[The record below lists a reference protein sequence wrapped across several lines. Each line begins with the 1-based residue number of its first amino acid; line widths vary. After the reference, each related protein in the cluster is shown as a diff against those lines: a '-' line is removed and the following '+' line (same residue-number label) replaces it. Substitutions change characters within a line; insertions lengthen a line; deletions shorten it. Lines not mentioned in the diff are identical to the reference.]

1 MKAAEKTLYL
11 PGHRSGPVLEGFASR
26 RRKNRRWLV
35 LVVTLASLVLTFGV
49 LSCLVCDCR
58 CHHYHG
64 QDDETT
70 WPLSH
75 TGCGRSKA
83 KIFRRYNLI
92 RHAQDQHLADD
103 GSDAGVPVPGVARPP
118 DLELASARKV
128 LECFQVH
135 QPVPSTPTG
144 MPNPE
149 VSDGG
154 SPCTVT
160 LMEHKFG
167 NSYGQP
173 FVGRICP
180 TRHAPAMS
188 CCF

>member
-1 MKAAEKTLYL
+1 M
-11 PGHRSGPVLEGFASR
+11 
-26 RRKNRRWLV
+26 
-35 LVVTLASLVLTFGV
+35 VVTLASLVLTFGY

-58 CHHYHG
+58 LHHYHG
-64 QDDETT
+64 QDDRTT
-70 WPLSH
+70 WPPSH
-75 TGCGRSKA
+75 TGCGKSKA
-83 KIFRRYNLI
+83 KIFHRYNLI

-103 GSDAGVPVPGVARPP
+103 GSDTGVLVPGIARPP

-135 QPVPSTPTG
+135 QPAPSTPTG
-144 MPNPE
+144 TPNPE

-167 NSYGQP
+167 NSYEQP

-180 TRHAPAMS
+180 TRHAPAM
-188 CCF
+188 